1 MNGKNKIERYIERYC
16 RKMITKTV
24 YSQRSTYYHFGNK
37 CIRVSDH
44 VALKSDGHLSII
56 LDCHDEAHFIVHA
69 VITGEI
75 SVVTYEEL
83 KEIIRCMR
91 LLPSIP
97 HIANIPVK
105 EPEPV
110 QFVTKAVK
118 TVEKVDPRYVFG
130 YPLTDF
136 KKGHQEIL
144 QSILKNH
151 IKAKK
156 KSNVVQ

>member
-1 MNGKNKIERYIERYC
+1 MKAKNKIEHYIERYC
-16 RKMITKTV
+16 RKMITKV
-24 YSQRSTYYHFGNK
+24 VHSQRSTYYHFGNK

-56 LDCHDEAHFIVHA
+56 LDCHDEEHFIVHA

-105 EPEPV
+105 EQEPV
-110 QFVTKAVK
+110 QTVTKAVI
-118 TVEKVDPRYVFG
+118 DPTHFGG

-136 KKGHQEIL
+136 SKGHQQAL
-144 QSILKNH
+144 QGILKSH

-156 KSNVVQ
+156 K

>member
-16 RKMITKTV
+16 RKMITKKV

-44 VALKSDGHLSII
+44 VALNSNGHLSII
-56 LDCHDEAHFIVHA
+56 LDCHDESHFIVHA
-69 VITGEI
+69 IITGEV

-91 LLPSIP
+91 LLPSIV
-97 HIANIPVK
+97 HIANIPPK

-110 QFVTKAVK
+110 HIATKAVK
-118 TVEKVDPRYVFG
+118 TVTRDVVDPTHVFG
-130 YPLTDF
+130 YPIQEF
-136 KKGHQEIL
+136 KPSHQAAL
-144 QSILKNH
+144 QGILKSH
-151 IKAKK
+151 LKEQKK
-156 KSNVVQ
+156 KKK

>member
-16 RKMITKTV
+16 RKMITKKV

-44 VALKSDGHLSII
+44 VALNSDGHLSII
-56 LDCHDEAHFIVHA
+56 LDCHDESHFIVHA

-91 LLPSIP
+91 LLPSTV
-97 HIANIPVK
+97 HIANISPK

-110 QFVTKAVK
+110 QIVTKEVIGP
-118 TVEKVDPRYVFG
+118 THVFG
-130 YPLTDF
+130 YPIQEF
-136 KKGHQEIL
+136 KPTHQEAL
-144 QSILKNH
+144 QGILKSH
-151 IKAKK
+151 IKKQKK
-156 KSNVVQ
+156 KKK

>member
-16 RKMITKTV
+16 SKMITKKV

-44 VALKSDGHLSII
+44 VALNSDGHLSII
-56 LDCHDEAHFIVHA
+56 LDCHDESHFIVHA

-91 LLPSIP
+91 LLPSIV
-97 HIANIPVK
+97 HIANIPPK
-105 EPEPV
+105 EPKPV
-110 QFVTKAVK
+110 QIVTKAVK
-118 TVEKVDPRYVFG
+118 TVTKEVIDPTHVFG
-130 YPLTDF
+130 YPIQEF
-136 KKGHQEIL
+136 KHTHQIAL
-144 QSILKNH
+144 QGILKSH
-151 IKAKK
+151 IKEAKK
-156 KSNVVQ
+156 KK